1 MATRAA
7 SSPHPSDAAAK
18 LALAVAG
25 RDTSL
30 RGPVRIT
37 ASRIVSHY
45 LLSPMR
51 AELSRE
57 EPSIEIELS
66 PTDASEN
73 LLFRE
78 ADIALRMYRPT
89 QPDLITPE
97 TILNHDFVGF
107 DRSDLMLRMMAAL
120 GFQARREDFATRCDD
135 KIVYW
140 ALVRAGLGLGGM
152 QTVIGDADPTFTRA
166 APFLQLQPLPIW
178 LTAPEALR
186 HTPRIRRVFDA
197 LAAHF
202 RALNLDP
209 APPIG

>member
-1 MATRAA
+1 M
-7 SSPHPSDAAAK
+7 
-18 LALAVAG
+18 L
-25 RDTSL
+25 
-30 RGPVRIT
+30 
-37 ASRIVSHY
+37 
-45 LLSPMR
+45 
-51 AELSRE
+51 AELRRE
-57 EPSIEIELS
+57 EPGIEIELS
-66 PTDASEN
+66 PTDASDN

-89 QPDLITPE
+89 QPDPITAHLCDIPMAIYAAHSCLALRPDLITPE

-107 DRSDLMLRMMAAL
+107 DRSDLMLRMIAAL

-152 QTVIGDADPTFTRA
+152 QTVIGDAEPTVTRA